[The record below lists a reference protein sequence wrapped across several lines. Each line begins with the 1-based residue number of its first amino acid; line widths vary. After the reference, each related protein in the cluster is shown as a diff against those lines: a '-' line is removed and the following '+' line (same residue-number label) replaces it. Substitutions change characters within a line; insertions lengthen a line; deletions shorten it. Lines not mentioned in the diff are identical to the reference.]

1 MPKDRKAKAKKA
13 RQKEQKAAEL
23 KKAHEKIEIA
33 YYKELLS
40 LLDKLEVKEHI
51 RYFDRFDI
59 YSCFRF
65 RTSALIFEQVG
76 SRKPTIEL
84 EEVSKAL
91 LQSYMKSQTYT
102 YTNGA
107 IITAYEVFHILES
120 FRYIIGFKVRKQE
133 PHYEEIQEKLWDLKE
148 FLDRCLIDVQETI
161 KLWLRI
167 IGWIVSIPDKENIL
181 FKTEIEVVHNKE
193 DHSLDYSYTRK
204 FRIFYEVVPVER
216 RSVVVEGFRR
226 PCYRFQVG
234 DVNGKIFNLTIKRE
248 LFGFKGTPIDVYFQS
263 HALERLAER
272 LDGLMIGV
280 SLGLCITKIKRDPV
294 VNDVGGGKY
303 LLDVVI
309 NEIKVGYFVAN
320 MIEGILLIKTFL
332 FITNTATPEG
342 KKLDK
347 HSGMAKIDKE
357 YLGIDRLSTF
367 LAINPNNTPELKALL
382 ESAGLGYLL
391 KMNST
396 TLAFFARLNPY
407 NRHTDNS
414 SVISSYFK
422 KRNELPVLN
431 DIEPKPII
439 AENS

>member
-294 VNDVGGGKY
+294 VHDVGGGKY

-332 FITNTATPEG
+332 FITNTATP
-342 KKLDK
+342 
-347 HSGMAKIDKE
+347 KE
-357 YLGIDRLSTF
+357 RSL
-367 LAINPNNTPELKALL
+367 IN
-382 ESAGLGYLL
+382 
-391 KMNST
+391 
-396 TLAFFARLNPY
+396 
-407 NRHTDNS
+407 
-414 SVISSYFK
+414 
-422 KRNELPVLN
+422 
-431 DIEPKPII
+431 I
-439 AENS
+439 AEWLRLTRNIWGSIG

>member
-33 YYKELLS
+33 FYKELLS
-40 LLDKLEVKEHI
+40 LLDKLEVIEHVQ
-51 RYFDRFDI
+51 YFDRFDI

-65 RTSALIFEQVG
+65 RSSALIFEQVG
-76 SRKPTIEL
+76 SRKPTLEL

-107 IITAYEVFHILES
+107 VISAYEVFHILES

-133 PHYEEIQEKLWDLKE
+133 PHYEEIKEKLWDLKE

-161 KLWLRI
+161 KIWLRI

-181 FKTEIEVVHNKE
+181 FKTEIEVTHNKE

-204 FRIFYEVVPVER
+204 FRIFYEAIPVER
-216 RSVVVEGFRR
+216 RSVVVEGLRR

-280 SLGLCITKIKRDPV
+280 SLGLCITEIKRNPIV
-294 VNDVGGGKY
+294 HDVGGGKY

-309 NEIKVGYFVAN
+309 NDIKLGYFVAYL
-320 MIEGILLIKTFL
+320 IEGYLLIKTFL
-332 FITNTATPEG
+332 FVTNTSTPEG
-342 KKLDK
+342 EKLDRL
-347 HSGMAKIDKE
+347 SGMAKIDKE

-367 LAINPNNTPELKALL
+367 LAISPKDAPELKELL
-382 ESAGLGYLL
+382 EKAGLGYLL
-391 KMNST
+391 KMDGS
-396 TLAFFARLNPY
+396 TLAFFARLNPF
-407 NRHTDNS
+407 NRATDKS
-414 SVISSYFK
+414 GAISCYFK
-422 KRNELPVLN
+422 KRNELPVLS
-431 DIEPKPII
+431 DLQ
-439 AENS
+439 